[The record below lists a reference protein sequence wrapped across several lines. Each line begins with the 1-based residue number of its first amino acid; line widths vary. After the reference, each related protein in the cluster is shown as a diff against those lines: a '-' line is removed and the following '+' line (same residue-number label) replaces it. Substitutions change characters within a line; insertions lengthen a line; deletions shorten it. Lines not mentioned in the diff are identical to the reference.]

1 MRAGRVAQLAALLV
15 LIGSGVYLGLYLYR
29 WEWNR
34 ALIAGVFVLIS
45 EVGLGIALVL
55 QRLRRIEDRL
65 GRPAAAGTVLP
76 PPSISAEG
84 QDEVLGRIRETAP
97 AGRDHFSWLRGENQG
112 MSVFVP
118 VLMGAGVIA
127 SALAWLVE
135 RVARATA
142 QPVLERG
149 LAARLTP
156 LAWPERALTEADTDP
171 LDLLAGPTGRPLG

>member
-15 LIGSGVYLGLYLYR
+15 LIGSGVYLVVYLYR

-34 ALIAGVFVLIS
+34 ALIAGMFLLVS

-55 QRLRRIEDRL
+55 QRLKRIDDKLE
-65 GRPAAAGTVLP
+65 RPARTVLP
-76 PPSISAEG
+76 PPSVTAETE
-84 QDEVLGRIRETAP
+84 DEVLGRIRETAP
-97 AGRDHFSWLRGENQG
+97 PARDHFSWLRGENQG
-112 MSVFVP
+112 LGVFVP

-142 QPVLERG
+142 QPVLQRG
-149 LAARLTP
+149 LAARVAP
-156 LAWPERALTEADTDP
+156 LAWPGRALTEPDPDP

>member
-15 LIGSGVYLGLYLYR
+15 LIGSGVYLVLYLYR

-34 ALIAGVFVLIS
+34 ALIAGVFFLIA
-45 EVGLGIALVL
+45 EVGLGIAVVL
-55 QRLRRIEDRL
+55 QRLRRIEERL
-65 GRPAAAGTVLP
+65 ERSATTRTVLP
-76 PPSISAEG
+76 PPSPSPES
-84 QDEVLGRIRETAP
+84 QDDVLERIRQTAP
-97 AGRDHFSWLRGENQG
+97 PAPDHFSWLRGENQG
-112 MSVFVP
+112 MGVFVP

-135 RVARATA
+135 RLARATA

-149 LAARLTP
+149 LAARLSP
-156 LAWPERALTEADTDP
+156 LAWPERGLTEVDADP

>member
-15 LIGSGVYLGLYLYR
+15 LLGSGVYLVVYLYR

-34 ALIAGVFVLIS
+34 ALIAGVFFLIA

-55 QRLRRIEDRL
+55 TRIRRMEEKLSRTMS
-65 GRPAAAGTVLP
+65 AGAVLP
-76 PPSISAEG
+76 PPIVSAETYEG
-84 QDEVLGRIRETAP
+84 VLGRIQETAP
-97 AGRDHFSWLRGENQG
+97 ASRDHFSWLRGENQG
-112 MSVFVP
+112 MGVFVP

-135 RVARATA
+135 RLARATA

-149 LAARLTP
+149 LAARMSP
-156 LAWPERALTEADTDP
+156 LGWPDRGYLEAEPEP

>member
-15 LIGSGVYLGLYLYR
+15 LIGSGVYLVVYLYR

-34 ALIAGVFVLIS
+34 ALIAGVFFLIA
-45 EVGLGIALVL
+45 EVGLGIALML
-55 QRLRRIEDRL
+55 QRL
-65 GRPAAAGTVLP
+65 GRVEEQLSRAATTGAVLP
-76 PPSISAEG
+76 PPTVSAEAY
-84 QDEVLGRIRETAP
+84 DEMLGRIQETAP
-97 AGRDHFSWLRGENQG
+97 QARDHFSWLRSENQG
-112 MSVFVP
+112 MGVFVP

-135 RVARATA
+135 RLARATA

-156 LAWPERALTEADTDP
+156 LAWPTRAYTEVDPDP
-171 LDLLAGPTGRPLG
+171 LDLLTGPTGRPLG

>member
-1 MRAGRVAQLAALLV
+1 MMRRLAGA
-15 LIGSGVYLGLYLYR
+15 LGLVVLCSSGAYVFVYLYR

-55 QRLRRIEDRL
+55 QRLRRIEDKL

-76 PPSISAEG
+76 RPSISPES
-84 QDEVLGRIRETAP
+84 QDDVLGRIRETAP
-97 AGRDHFSWLRGENQG
+97 AGRDHFSWLRSENQG

-142 QPVLERG
+142 QPALERG

-156 LAWPERALTEADTDP
+156 LTWPDRALTEADPDP

>member
-15 LIGSGVYLGLYLYR
+15 LIGSGVYLVLYLYR

-55 QRLRRIEDRL
+55 QRLRRIEEKL
-65 GRPAAAGTVLP
+65 ERPGTARAVLS
-76 PPSISAEG
+76 PPSISQES
-84 QDEVLGRIRETAP
+84 QDDVLERIQETAP
-97 AGRDHFSWLRGENQG
+97 LARDHFSWLRGENQG
-112 MSVFVP
+112 MGVFVP

-135 RVARATA
+135 RIARATA
-142 QPVLERG
+142 EPVLERG
-149 LAARLTP
+149 LAARLVP
-156 LAWPERALTEADTDP
+156 LGWPERGLTEADPDP

>member
-15 LIGSGVYLGLYLYR
+15 LIGSGVYLVVYLYR

-34 ALIAGVFVLIS
+34 ALIAGVFFLIA
-45 EVGLGIALVL
+45 EIGLGIALVL
-55 QRLRRIEDRL
+55 DRLRRMEEKLSR
-65 GRPAAAGTVLP
+65 RTPAGTLVP
-76 PPSISAEG
+76 PPTASSE
-84 QDEVLGRIRETAP
+84 QFEDVLGRIQETAP
-97 AGRDHFSWLRGENQG
+97 PRRDHFSWLRTENHG
-112 MSVFVP
+112 MGVFVP

-149 LAARLTP
+149 LASRLTP
-156 LAWPERALTEADTDP
+156 LSWPPRGYTEADPDP
-171 LDLLAGPTGRPLG
+171 LDLLAGPAGRPLG

>member
-15 LIGSGVYLGLYLYR
+15 LIGSGVYLVVYLYR

-34 ALIAGVFVLIS
+34 ALIAGVFFLIA

-55 QRLRRIEDRL
+55 ARLRGMEERLRRTA
-65 GRPAAAGTVLP
+65 GAATVLSLP
-76 PPSISAEG
+76 TVSPEAYEG
-84 QDEVLGRIRETAP
+84 VLGRIQETTP
-97 AGRDHFSWLRGENQG
+97 PPRDHFSWLQGENQG
-112 MSVFVP
+112 ASVFVP

-135 RVARATA
+135 RLARATA

-149 LAARLTP
+149 LAARLVP
-156 LAWPERALTEADTDP
+156 LAWPDRGYTEAEPDP
-171 LDLLAGPTGRPLG
+171 LDLLAGPGSRPLG